1 MSIARGIRFETGR
14 LVMLRSIDLNN
25 EPLIETGEID
35 DKIVDR
41 HLPAKMKPLRAQRP
55 QLLP

>member
-25 EPLIETGEID
+25 EPLIEQ
-35 DKIVDR
+35 
-41 HLPAKMKPLRAQRP
+41 AKSTIKSSIGTCLRK
-55 QLLP
+55 